1 MMSNT
6 RPFDFI
12 SVVVP
17 TYNRCHLLSDCLRS
31 LNEQTIGTS
40 SYEVIVVDDG
50 SIDDTPVVIEEF
62 SRSSKVNLINLRQK
76 NRGPAAA
83 RNLGIKSAAGQ
94 LVAFTDDD
102 CEVTPDWLK
111 RLVEG
116 FTDEKVGGVGGIGKQ
131 KTSGNINDYLYYE
144 KILEPGVMNGKVLY
158 LVTAN
163 ACYRK
168 KILEEVGGF
177 DERIRFP
184 GGEDPDLSLKILERG
199 YQLRRN
205 PECIVYHQY
214 PEKLQGM
221 FRMFY
226 NYGRGRHLIHLKWGE
241 TYFKRPEIK
250 LFSHLICLQRV
261 IRKLICYRASGV
273 DPKKAAIFAFLWWFE
288 QIAFAAGYRR
298 GY

>member
-1 MMSNT
+1 MMSDM
-6 RPFDFI
+6 RQLDFI

-17 TYNRCHLLSDCLRS
+17 TYNRCHLLSNCLRS
-31 LNEQTIGTS
+31 LNEQTIGIS

-50 SIDDTPVVIEEF
+50 STDDTPEVIEEF
-62 SRSSKVNLINLRQK
+62 RRSSKLKLINLRQK

-111 RLVEG
+111 RLVED
-116 FTDEKVGGVGGIGKQ
+116 FTDDKVAGVGGIGKQ
-131 KTSGNINDYLYYE
+131 KTIGNINDYLYYE
-144 KILEPGVMNGKVLY
+144 KMLEPSVSNGKVLY

-168 KILEEVGGF
+168 KILEAVGGF

-205 PECIVYHQY
+205 PQCIVYHQY
-214 PEKLQGM
+214 PETLQGM

-226 NYGRGRHLIHLKWGE
+226 NYGRGRQLIHLKWGE
-241 TYFKRPEIK
+241 KYFTRPQIK
-250 LFSHLICLQRV
+250 LLSHLLGVQKV
-261 IRKLICYRASGV
+261 IRRLVFYRANGFGL
-273 DPKKAAIFAFLWWFE
+273 KKAALFAFIWWIE
-288 QIAFAAGYRR
+288 QIAFTAGYRR